1 MAIEVSRESSDSMSA
16 DTVYTKRRS
25 VHLRDALL
33 FAVVVAASHLRH
45 TVVMAG
51 LTFTERV
58 IGTSSGNL
66 YTEADKDNLV
76 SAQGLRNRLEA
87 NTKPLAK

>member
-1 MAIEVSRESSDSMSA
+1 MAIEVSRESSDSMS
-16 DTVYTKRRS
+16 VYIERRS
-25 VHLRDALL
+25 VCLRDALL
-33 FAVVVAASHLRH
+33 FAVVVAANHLRH